1 MEVRMYKNNN
11 QRYTEA
17 DRIGAR
23 IREIRIEN
31 GMSQEDLGNKVG
43 LSADRIQKY
52 ENGVRKP
59 KAELLQKI
67 ATSLGVNTLALTD
80 PVVADS
86 VGAMYAFFEMEKL
99 YNLKVQRIQD
109 GRLILIVDDGVSGPL
124 NTYLAE
130 WEKECTL
137 VDSKIYSKWKHNF
150 PHTLED

>member
-1 MEVRMYKNNN
+1 MYKNNN
-11 QRYTEA
+11 QRNTEA

-124 NTYLAE
+124 NTY
-130 WEKECTL
+130 
-137 VDSKIYSKWKHNF
+137 
-150 PHTLED
+150 